1 MQTFLI
7 APSGLVNVALGKNCG
22 LAIVDLGLL
31 KLDGFI
37 REYLILPSCGKGL

>member
-7 APSGLVNVALGKNCG
+7 APSGLVKVALGKNCG
-22 LAIVDLGLL
+22 LAVVDLGMF
-31 KLDGFI
+31 KFEGVI